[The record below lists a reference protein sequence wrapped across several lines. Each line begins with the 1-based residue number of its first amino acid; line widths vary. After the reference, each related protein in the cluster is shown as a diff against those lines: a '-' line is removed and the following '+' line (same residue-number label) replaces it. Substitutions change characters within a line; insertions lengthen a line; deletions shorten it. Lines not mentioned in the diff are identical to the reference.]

1 MAAGKLTVEF
11 VTPAGVA
18 LEGTYDE
25 VALPGMPGEFGI
37 LPGHRALIGSV
48 RIGLATLRKGS
59 DVTRVA
65 VGLGFAEVSND
76 HVTGLTQSCTQREG
90 VDPVPLRKEFAELQ
104 SKLAE
109 VQMHEGAPKGG
120 EHLLLIERERTIA
133 SLLELYG
140 DDPPAI
146 LRPYSEDEPFRHA
159 SPEPQA
165 AQA

>member
-1 MAAGKLTVEF
+1 MAACKLTVEF

-18 LEGTYDE
+18 LEGSYDE

-48 RIGLATLRKGS
+48 RIGLASLRKGA

-76 HVTGLTQSCTQREG
+76 HVTVLTQSCTQREG
-90 VDPVPLRKEFAELQ
+90 IDPVPLRKEFGDLQ
-104 SKLAE
+104 AKLAD
-109 VQMHEGAPKGG
+109 VQMHDGAPQGG

-159 SPEPQA
+159 AGERLAPRA
-165 AQA
+165 